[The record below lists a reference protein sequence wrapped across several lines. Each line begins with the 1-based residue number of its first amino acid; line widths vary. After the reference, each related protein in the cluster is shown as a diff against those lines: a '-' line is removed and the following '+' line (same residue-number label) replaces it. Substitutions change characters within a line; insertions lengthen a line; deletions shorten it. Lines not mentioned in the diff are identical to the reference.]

1 MVGRKKR
8 KKKNNDQESE
18 TGKKKPRKQKKK
30 KKRGTRKTRSGNLM
44 INTEDASLLPS
55 PHYITSQHSPLLP
68 FRSTDSRSIFFLL
81 NLKLI
86 EFNFFLLFF
95 GKRTT
100 RSRKR

>member
-1 MVGRKKR
+1 
-8 KKKNNDQESE
+8 
-18 TGKKKPRKQKKK
+18 
-30 KKRGTRKTRSGNLM
+30 M

-86 EFNFFLLFF
+86 EFNFFFCFLAKERQEVVKGEVRGARQSSTP
-95 GKRTT
+95 GKR
-100 RSRKR
+100 K